1 MSQAA
6 PIAPDPRLLDGLRTL
21 ARQALDSAEDASPH
35 RPRPGET
42 VVNLMAAVPAARV
55 LLGDTVDTVDAAAG
69 VADAGLPAFEPADR
83 YTDGRGQHRA
93 VYGLLMRAMLARA
106 GALVPATVEVAPD
119 ASVEV
124 QAMTLYASSAAGPAP
139 APMAVD
145 FTATEDH
152 PLHEQSLDD
161 APDTWTYRELVAIHG
176 TMGVVSLG
184 ATGLWPAVAAA
195 ARHQQRVTQPD
206 YTTYQ
211 PWGLAAFLS
220 EPSTR
225 PFAEQQLHDVQTHL
239 AVEGGGGSLVAG
251 LLLADAWAQLHA
263 MGQRA

>member
-55 LLGDTVDTVDAAAG
+55 LLGDAVDT
-69 VADAGLPAFEPADR
+69 GLPAFEPADR

-106 GALVPATVEVAPD
+106 GAFVPATVEVAPD